1 MAGFR
6 KGRQEQGVRGRG
18 LEGGRGKG
26 DQTREMGSVGS
37 VWGEEGGREGGT
49 RGGAVM
55 MGAYSLPGRV

>member
-18 LEGGRGKG
+18 LEGGREKG
-26 DQTREMGSVGS
+26 DQTREMGSV
-37 VWGEEGGREGGT
+37 WGEEGGGEGGT
-49 RGGAVM
+49 RDGAVM